1 MIRLLRTSDHGWYI
15 SRVIDTHNHEFSV
28 GCAEKRQWNSHNII
42 DPGTKLLVQT
52 LRDNNVSI
60 GRVCSILNG
69 SVNNAVNQIRRES
82 IRSLCAKISRENME
96 DDIEKT
102 LKLLNDMKKT
112 DPMMQVRFKLDD
124 EGTLRSMLW
133 CTGKNITD
141 YRNFGDVVT
150 FDTTYRTNLYSL
162 PFGLFVRVNNH
173 FQTIIF
179 GGLLLTTETSEDF
192 KWAFEKFMEIM
203 NGAAPQTILTGTY
216 IATIQLIFN
225 CSIVCFRTHFSFKE
239 VPVCAAL

>member
-1 MIRLLRTSDHGWYI
+1 
-15 SRVIDTHNHEFSV
+15 
-28 GCAEKRQWNSHNII
+28 
-42 DPGTKLLVQT
+42 
-52 LRDNNVSI
+52 
-60 GRVCSILNG
+60 
-69 SVNNAVNQIRRES
+69 
-82 IRSLCAKISRENME
+82 ME

-173 FQTIIF
+173 LQTIIF

-216 IATIQLIFN
+216 IATIQLQHCLFQDP
-225 CSIVCFRTHFSFKE
+225 FQF
-239 VPVCAAL
+239 